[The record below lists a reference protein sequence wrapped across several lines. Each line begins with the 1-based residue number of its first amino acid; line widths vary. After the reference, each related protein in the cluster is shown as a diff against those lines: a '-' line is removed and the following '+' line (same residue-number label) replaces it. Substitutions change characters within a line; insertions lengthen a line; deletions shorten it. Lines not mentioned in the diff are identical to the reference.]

1 MTEHQTTTVTPCAK
15 LIAVCKSMAVAG
27 QHSNPDIVQK
37 GFEELSLVGFG
48 DTIVKLKA
56 REILQND
63 LLLTKEQAYSD
74 AVHSPI
80 GKLFAGFRLLP
91 YAKQPIAKAIVSLDA
106 MGGAWAQDILDRL
119 ETVNRGAAWR

>member
-1 MTEHQTTTVTPCAK
+1 MTEYQTTTVTPCAK

-37 GFEELSLVGFG
+37 GFEELSLAGFG
-48 DTIVKLKA
+48 ETIVKLQA

-74 AVHSPI
+74 AVRSPI
-80 GKLFAGFRLLP
+80 GKIFASFSVLP
-91 YAKQPIAKAIVSLDA
+91 CASQSIAKAIANLDA
-106 MGGAWAQDILDRL
+106 LGSGWAEDILDRL
-119 ETVNRGAAWR
+119 ETVNRGPAWR

>member
-1 MTEHQTTTVTPCAK
+1 MTEHQTATVTPCAK
-15 LIAVCKSMAVAG
+15 LTAVCKSMNTAG
-27 QHSNPDIVQK
+27 QHSDPDIVCK
-37 GFEELSLVGFG
+37 RFEELSLAGFG
-48 DTIVKLKA
+48 ETMVKLKA
-56 REILQND
+56 REILQDD

-119 ETVNRGAAWR
+119 ETVNRGPAWR